1 MKIPGLPKELNNLCQ
16 PALLYLLLTSVGLVI
31 YFVMMMRINSGLG
44 SMNGS
49 YGSIHHYTMMGFIF
63 KLLLTAF
70 WVYLLNYLC
79 KYKLGKKIAWV
90 IVLLP
95 FFILG
100 LVVVG
105 IMCAYSCLAVSDDDF
120 NSLKAKVDNQEKTIN
135 EYSKYKGN
143 IQNGVGINTRVVKET
158 ALNSKVTGEYEGYNL
173 S

>member
-1 MKIPGLPKELNNLCQ
+1 MPIPGLPNELKNLCQ
-16 PALLYLLLTSVGLVI
+16 PALLYLILTSIGLVL
-31 YFVMMMRINSGLG
+31 YFVTMMGINSGPNRL
-44 SMNGS
+44 NGS
-49 YGSIHHYTMMGFIF
+49 LYHYTMIGFIF
-63 KLLLTAF
+63 KLLLTVF

-79 KYKLGKKIAWV
+79 KYKMGTKIAWI

-105 IMCAYSCLAVSDDDF
+105 VMCAYSCLAVSDNDM
-120 NSLKAKVDNQEKTIN
+120 NSLMMKVDNQEKTIN
-135 EYSKYKGN
+135 EFKQYKGN

-173 S
+173 